1 MRKLFKISIYFF
13 ILNLLFGNSQTKEIE
28 STQTLVLKVEKI
40 TLLKQKTSR
49 KQYPSGLEIKGYV
62 NTNRITAYPIYNGGN

>member
-1 MRKLFKISIYFF
+1 MRKLFRIGMYFF

-40 TLLKQKTSR
+40 DI
-49 KQYPSGLEIKGYV
+49 EIRYKFGVFFCYKSIIV
-62 NTNRITAYPIYNGGN
+62 